1 MCYIVVMEKINMTT
15 QNIAL
20 RTPVYI
26 VEFLDRYAKTH
37 EWSRNYLINKFL
49 KEKFYELSGDVE

>member
-1 MCYIVVMEKINMTT
+1 MEKINMTT

-49 KEKFYELSGDVE
+49 KEKFYELSRDVG